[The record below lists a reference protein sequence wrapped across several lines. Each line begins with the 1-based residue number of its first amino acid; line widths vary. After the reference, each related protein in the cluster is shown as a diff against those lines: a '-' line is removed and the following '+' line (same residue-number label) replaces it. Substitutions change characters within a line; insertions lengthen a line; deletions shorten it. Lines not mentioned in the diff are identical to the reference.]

1 MSVRDGGG
9 GVGVAPKAPTHTPAI
24 RYPVN
29 YYLEYT

>member
-9 GVGVAPKAPTHTPAI
+9 GVGVAPKAPPPPAI